1 MHTRKNLQEK
11 TLDTCHEEFMNDINY
26 NEKIKIPK
34 LLDKK
39 KQLRE
44 EYNTNKNLTLDE
56 KMQIKDDIND
66 IKKQIREL
74 NKKRDDY
81 KINDIEIN
89 KIENFIQL
97 LSEFNKC
104 SRVGI
109 IVSKN
114 IEQALHPKNSINLS
128 QTKFSKNNEI
138 LYSCTRKF
146 NLDKD
151 TFSIIFDKGL
161 T

>member
-1 MHTRKNLQEK
+1 
-11 TLDTCHEEFMNDINY
+11 MNDINY

-39 KQLRE
+39 KQLRK

-81 KINDIEIN
+81 
-89 KIENFIQL
+89 L
-97 LSEFNKC
+97 LNN
-104 SRVGI
+104 
-109 IVSKN
+109 SKFVHSYF
-114 IEQALHPKNSINLS
+114 EEK
-128 QTKFSKNNEI
+128 QTYFRRE
-138 LYSCTRKF
+138 
-146 NLDKD
+146 
-151 TFSIIFDKGL
+151 
-161 T
+161 